1 MSKRTV
7 KEISKFA
14 TILALFTIGLPIVGC
29 QAVSENNSA
38 IATSQKEMLLTQ
50 SGFRFKDVTT
60 PKQQERVSQLAENK
74 VSAVKYQGKLYYV
87 YPTAKKDQILVGN
100 QAQFNAY
107 KTALQAQ
114 RANPGANQ
122 QTQMAPGNSFWDETA
137 GPDQIAVYNFDGFG
151 GLEPRD

>member
-1 MSKRTV
+1 M

-14 TILALFTIGLPIVGC
+14 TITALFAVGSLIAGC

-60 PKQQERVSQLAENK
+60 PKQQQQVSQLAENK

-114 RANPGANQ
+114 RANPVANQ
-122 QTQMAPGNSFWDETA
+122 QTQLPAGSSFWDETA
-137 GPDQIAVYNFDGFG
+137 GPDQIAAYTFDGFG
-151 GLEPRD
+151 GLDPRD

>member
-1 MSKRTV
+1 MRKITKGITV
-7 KEISKFA
+7 V
-14 TILALFTIGLPIVGC
+14 TLFTIGFLVAGC
-29 QAVSENNSA
+29 QAVKENNSA

-60 PKQQERVSQLAENK
+60 PKQQQQVSQLAENK

-114 RANPGANQ
+114 RANPVANQ
-122 QTQMAPGNSFWDETA
+122 QTQMPAGNSFWDETA
-137 GPDQIAVYNFDGFG
+137 GPDQIATYSFDGFD